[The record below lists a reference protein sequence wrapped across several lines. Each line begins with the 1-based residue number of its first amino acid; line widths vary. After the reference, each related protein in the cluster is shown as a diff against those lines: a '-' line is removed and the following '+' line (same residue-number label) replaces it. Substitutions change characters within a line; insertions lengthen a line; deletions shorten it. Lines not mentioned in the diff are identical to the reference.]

1 MSARKFV
8 EMPDSIRTARRF
20 GNKNHPGSFR
30 SRTFG
35 RWWKRLTHRVARR
48 TSLPV
53 AEVAQMARATIN
65 SNVVRAADRPL
76 ASATVWQQGNNL
88 HISRRWA

>member
-8 EMPDSIRTARRF
+8 EGGSIKAIRKF
-20 GNKNHPGSFR
+20 GNTNHRGFR

-35 RWWKRLTHRVARR
+35 RWWKRLIHRAARR
-48 TSLPV
+48 TNLPV
-53 AEVAQMARATIN
+53 AEVAQMARAMIN
-65 SNVVRAADRPL
+65 PNVVRAADRPL
-76 ASATVWQQGNNL
+76 VSATVWQQGDNL

>member
-8 EMPDSIRTARRF
+8 ESGSIKSVRKF
-20 GNKNHPGSFR
+20 GNPNHQGFR

-48 TSLPV
+48 TGLPV
-53 AEVAQMARATIN
+53 AEVTQMARQMIAD
-65 SNVVRAADRPL
+65 NVVRAADRPL
-76 ASATVWQQGNNL
+76 VSATVWQRGNNL